1 MAEDSALYLANTYT
15 NPVYPHSF
23 PDPFVLK
30 FCGEYFAY
38 CTGFSPDGRVFGVL
52 KSCDL
57 VTWHEAGGAM
67 RPLDHGPPFYWAP
80 EVTYDNGKFYLYYS
94 VGNEALM
101 EIRVAVSEKP
111 DGGFIDS
118 GKILTSEEF
127 AIDAHVF
134 ADKGGRCY
142 LFYAT
147 DFLEYTHIGTGTVV
161 DEMIDHFTLAGN
173 PRPVTR
179 AKYDWQIYDPNRA
192 EKGGVRWHT
201 VEGPFVIERKGIY
214 YEMFSGG
221 NWKNVSYG
229 VSFAIADDIG
239 RDEEWQQF
247 SDGEKVFPI
256 LRTLPGKVTGPG
268 HNCVIRGP
276 NNRELYCVYHSWVK
290 DERVLAIDR
299 MDFVGK
305 RIFISG
311 ATYTPQAAPYPP
323 AHIDFFDA
331 ESLSG
336 DWQAN
341 GNWSLTAGQA
351 IAEISDDGEL
361 ICRQKSAHFL
371 CEFSLRLLAAP
382 DENSGGGFCLRSE
395 TENTLEFLICPNK
408 GRVEITFFW
417 NGEKK
422 EQSFDLP
429 GDFSFNSFHLL
440 RVEVDGA
447 WVKVLLD
454 ENTVR
459 FEKTLTN
466 VSTFSSGISLRAVNM
481 RAAFAGFA
489 LTNGFEEL
497 FAPSA
502 AADPE
507 LCGWKKLTDAGDWRI
522 EEQQLF
528 LTSREAV
535 EMIVSKGRPYKNYE
549 FAANIRL
556 LSHESELA
564 FGFLLLNDEEGM
576 IRRFGIERES
586 AGYYLSTED
595 RQNRFPLPDNFAPTN
610 YHQFRFLCTG
620 DTIRLQMDEIVLG
633 EVSVPEAETR
643 IGVFCQNSVIALDMV
658 RLTVL

>member
-1 MAEDSALYLANTYT
+1 MAEDSALYLANTYI

-38 CTGFSPDGRVFGVL
+38 CTGFSPDGQVFGVL
-52 KSCDL
+52 KSRDL
-57 VTWHEAGGAM
+57 VTWREAGGAM
-67 RPLDHGPPFYWAP
+67 RPLDHQPPFYWAP
-80 EVTYDNGKFYLYYS
+80 EVTHDNGKFYLYYS

-118 GKILTSEEF
+118 GHVLTSEEF

-134 ADKGGRCY
+134 ADKGGRRY

-147 DFLEYTHIGTGTVV
+147 DFLEHTHIGTGTVV
-161 DEMIDHFTLAGN
+161 DEMIDPFTLAGN

-179 AKYDWQIYDPNRA
+179 AKYDWQIYDPNRI

-229 VSFAIADDIG
+229 VSFAVTDDIG

-268 HNCVIRGP
+268 HNSVIRGP

-290 DERVLAIDR
+290 GERVLAIDR
-299 MDFVGK
+299 MDFAGK

-311 ATYTPQAAPYPP
+311 ATYTPQDAPFHP
-323 AHIDFFDA
+323 AHLDHFDA
-331 ESLSG
+331 ESLSD
-336 DWQAN
+336 DWQAK
-341 GNWSLTAGQA
+341 GNWTLADGQA

-361 ICRQKSAHFL
+361 ICRQKSDHFL
-371 CEFSLRLLAAP
+371 CEFSLRSPAAP
-382 DENSGGGFCLRSE
+382 DENSGFGFCLHSE
-395 TENTLEFLICPNK
+395 TEKLLEFLIYPNK
-408 GRVEITFFW
+408 GCVEVTFFE
-417 NGEKK
+417 NGERKK
-422 EQSFDLP
+422 QVLDLP
-429 GDFSFNSFHLL
+429 GDFSFDSFHLL
-440 RVEVDGA
+440 RVEGDGA
-447 WVKVLLD
+447 WVKALLD

-459 FEKTLTN
+459 FEKLLTN
-466 VSTFSSGISLRAVNM
+466 ISTVSSGISLRAVNIK
-481 RAAFAGFA
+481 AAFAGFA
-489 LTNGFEEL
+489 LTKGFEEL
-497 FAPSA
+497 FERH

-507 LCGWKKLTDAGDWRI
+507 QRGWEKLTDAVAWRI
-522 EEQQLF
+522 EGQQLF
-528 LTSREAV
+528 LSSRDAAET
-535 EMIVSKGRPYKNYE
+535 IVSKGGFHKNYE

-556 LSHESELA
+556 VSHESDPA
-564 FGFLLLNDEEGM
+564 FGFLLLNDEGEM
-576 IRRFGIERES
+576 IDRFSIEREG
-586 AGYYLSTED
+586 AVYCLLTET
-595 RQNRFPLPDNFAPTN
+595 RQNRFPLPDNFAPAD
-610 YHQFRFLCTG
+610 YHQFRFVRAG
-620 DTIRLQMDEIVLG
+620 GTIRLQMEDVVIG
-633 EVSVPEAETR
+633 ETPVTEAKTR
-643 IGVFCQNSVIALDMV
+643 IGIFCQNSVIALDMA